1 MADKPLQPPQDAF
14 DDPLLDDPMGSFRVR
29 SHQDSGQQSLFEQ
42 SDLVIPDTLRTFRK
56 SVAAVYAV
64 PMKTDAGTTLL
75 VRRLMDA
82 VILVVQLDIKARGPN
97 FLQRIQSE
105 RLSPIFEVTISN
117 LAELAGIPGKNY
129 QRVYQGLDELFET
142 VMRWNILGDEKLVEF
157 EMRSHLFS
165 MIGFGQNV
173 KRGLIRFSIDPSI
186 LGIVMEPSIWASL
199 SLGAMHNLKSS
210 ASYALYQ
217 ATWRYV
223 STPAKCTAALPTYTW
238 IEIMMGQSRHVATD
252 PDGTKR
258 VVDYSDFKRR
268 VLNDAIARI
277 NEAPALAYTLDLRE
291 FKSGP
296 RVTRLQFKFVPKV
309 QSSLDLPMIWP
320 EDLKVTLRSIGMT
333 DKDIQDL
340 AESTSQEIATDAVV
354 RLKAAEDKKRS
365 LGLPMFNRKRYFEGI
380 MANLQAGVKAAE
392 ITEDVIAQQIR
403 EQDANQQKEARERL
417 MQTRFEEHAR
427 LAFKEAIAAMEDGP
441 REALFNAFTSTAEGA
456 RAKSLFV
463 KGNAIPVA
471 FFHLLRAWMVKNMQ
485 AELKAL
491 LPDAQDR
498 TYEDWLVWRASMV

>member
-1 MADKPLQPPQDAF
+1 MG
-14 DDPLLDDPMGSFRVR
+14 DPMGSFKVR
-29 SHQDSGQQSLFEQ
+29 THQEAVQQTLFEQ
-42 SDLVIPDTLRTFRK
+42 TDLVIPDTLRTFRK

-64 PMKTDAGTTLL
+64 PMRSDSGTTLL
-75 VRRLMDA
+75 TRRLMDA
-82 VILVVQLDIKARGPN
+82 VILVVQLDCKTRGPN
-97 FLQRIQSE
+97 FLQRIQTE
-105 RLSPIFEVTISN
+105 RVSPIFEVTISN

-142 VMRWNILGDEKLVEF
+142 VMRWNILGDEKMVEF

-173 KRGLIRFSIDPSI
+173 KRGLIRFSIDPAI
-186 LGIVMEPSIWASL
+186 LSIVMEPSIWASL

-268 VLNDAIARI
+268 VLNDALARI
-277 NEAPALAYTLDLRE
+277 NEAPALAYTLELRE
-291 FKSGP
+291 FKKGP
-296 RVTRLQFKFVPKV
+296 RVTRLQFKFVPKL
-309 QSSLDLPMIWP
+309 QSSLDMPMTWP
-320 EDLKVTLRSIGMT
+320 DDLKMTLRAIGMT

-340 AESTSQEIATDAVV
+340 AESVSQEVAAEAVM

-365 LGLPMFNRKRYFEGI
+365 LGLPMFNRRRYFEGI
-380 MANLQAGVKAAE
+380 VANLQAGVRASE
-392 ITEDVIAQQIR
+392 ITEEVIAQQIR
-403 EQDANQQKEARERL
+403 EQDAIQQKEARDKL
-417 MQTRFEEHAR
+417 MKARFEEHAR
-427 LAFKEAIAAMEDGP
+427 AVFKEAIGAMEDGL
-441 REALFNAFTSTAEGA
+441 REALFAAFEKTPEGA
-456 RAKSLFV
+456 RAKSMFI
-463 KGNAIPVA
+463 KGDDKPIPA
-471 FFHLLRAWMVKNMQ
+471 PYFALLRDWMTKNMEG
-485 AELKAL
+485 ELRRM

-498 TYEDWLVWRASMV
+498 TYEDWLVWRASAV